1 MQVIESIDQMQKTS
15 ETLRLGGELL
25 ALVPTMGYLHG
36 GHLELMKVGK
46 SHADRLMI
54 SIFVNPTQFEPEEDL
69 ERYPRDTAGD
79 LEKARAVGADIVFM
93 PSPQAMYPYAY
104 QTSVSVSDLTRHLCG
119 LSRPSHFQGVTTVV
133 AKLFHIMKPHIA
145 VFGQKDYQ
153 QLTVVTRMVMD
164 LNMDIRIVGVPTV
177 REPDGLAMSSRNG
190 YLNADER
197 KSALSLYQS
206 LELARGMVAGGERNA
221 AVVRAAVE
229 AYIKARPFT
238 KIEYVT
244 LCDPVT
250 LEDVDTVETD
260 TLLALAVRV
269 GRTRLIDNCL
279 IREANHN
286 ERQ

>member
-15 ETLRLGGELL
+15 EALRLEGGLL
-25 ALVPTMGYLHG
+25 ALVPTMGFLHG
-36 GHLELMKVGK
+36 GHLELMRVGK

-54 SIFVNPTQFEPEEDL
+54 SIFVNPTQFGPEEDL
-69 ERYPRDTAGD
+69 ERYPRDTEGD
-79 LEKARAVGADIVFM
+79 LEKARTAGVDIVFM
-93 PSPQAMYPYAY
+93 PSAEVMYPTGY
-104 QTSVSVSDLTRHLCG
+104 QTSITVRELSRYLCG
-119 LSRPSHFQGVTTVV
+119 LSRPGHFQGVATVV

-145 VFGQKDYQ
+145 IFGQKDYQ
-153 QLTVVTRMVMD
+153 QLTVVTRMVTD
-164 LNMDIRIVGVPTV
+164 LNMDISIIGVPTV
-177 REPDGLAMSSRNG
+177 REPDGLAMSSRNE
-190 YLNADER
+190 YLNEGER
-197 KSALSLYQS
+197 RSALCLNQS
-206 LELARGMVAGGERNA
+206 LDFAREMFAAGERNA
-221 AVVRAAVE
+221 AVMRAAVE

-250 LEDVDTVETD
+250 LADVDTVEAG

-279 IREANHN
+279 IRETKHK